1 MALCYDKRF
10 DEAQEYKERAIKL
23 DPIRSRN
30 YEGVLPIFYMG
41 VGDSKKAMFWANI
54 IYKLTSHSRNDGF
67 KAAIRVHLGD
77 SQAANSFLQ
86 KLKLV
91 RSEIKTLDD

>member
-54 IYKLTSHSRNDGF
+54 I
-67 KAAIRVHLGD
+67 
-77 SQAANSFLQ
+77 
-86 KLKLV
+86 
-91 RSEIKTLDD
+91 